1 MHRLPPRLVGVMLI
15 AASGASTLVHRSV
28 YQAANQGPAQTVEFA
43 LGLLT
48 FMLAS
53 AGILLLVHGGR
64 LLERGNASSVT
75 PETQPADIAARL
87 MEPIKVHGRIYDTR
101 RGASLMQARHAIR
114 TSRRLMSHNTSHG
127 KPLLG
132 SRRSILSIWR

>member
-1 MHRLPPRLVGVMLI
+1 VHRLPPRLVGVILI

-28 YQAANQGPAQTVEFA
+28 YQAANQGPAQTAEFA

-53 AGILLLVHGGR
+53 AGILLLVHGGK
-64 LLERGNASSVT
+64 LLERGNASSLT
-75 PETQPADIAARL
+75 PERQPADIAARL
-87 MEPIKVHGRIYDTR
+87 MEPTKIHGRIYDTR

-114 TSRRLMSHNTSHG
+114 TSRRLVSRNTPHG
-127 KPLLG
+127 KLLLG
-132 SRRSILSIWR
+132 TRRSILSIRR

>member
-1 MHRLPPRLVGVMLI
+1 VHRMPPRLVGVLLI

-28 YQAANQGPAQTVEFA
+28 YEAAYQGPAQTAEFA

-48 FMLAS
+48 FVLAS
-53 AGILLLVHGGR
+53 AGILLLVHGGK
-64 LLERGNASSVT
+64 LLERDGGSCVT
-75 PETQPADIAARL
+75 PTAQPADIAARL

-114 TSRRLMSHNTSHG
+114 TSRRLVTDNTSHG
-127 KPLLG
+127 KSLLG
-132 SRRSILSIWR
+132 TRRSILSIWR

>member
-1 MHRLPPRLVGVMLI
+1 MHRLQPRLVGVMLI

-28 YQAANQGPAQTVEFA
+28 YQAANQGPAQTAEFA

-53 AGILLLVHGGR
+53 AGILLLVHGGK

-114 TSRRLMSHNTSHG
+114 TSRRLVSRNTPHCR
-127 KPLLG
+127 PLLG
-132 SRRSILSIWR
+132 TRRSILSIWR

>member
-1 MHRLPPRLVGVMLI
+1 MILI

-28 YQAANQGPAQTVEFA
+28 YQAANQGPAQAAEFA

-53 AGILLLVHGGR
+53 AGILLLVHGGK
-64 LLERGNASSVT
+64 LLERGNASSLT
-75 PETQPADIAARL
+75 PERQPADIAARL
-87 MEPIKVHGRIYDTR
+87 MEPIEVHGRIYDTR
-101 RGASLMQARHAIR
+101 HGASLMQARHAIR
-114 TSRRLMSHNTSHG
+114 TSRRLVSRNTPYG

-132 SRRSILSIWR
+132 TRRSILSIWH

>member
-1 MHRLPPRLVGVMLI
+1 
-15 AASGASTLVHRSV
+15 VHRSV
-28 YQAANQGPAQTVEFA
+28 YQAAYQGPAQTAEFA

-48 FMLAS
+48 FMLLS
-53 AGILLLVHGGR
+53 AGILLLVHGSK
-64 LLERGNASSVT
+64 LLERDGASCVT
-75 PETQPADIAARL
+75 PKARPADIAARL

-114 TSRRLMSHNTSHG
+114 TSRRLVLHNTSHG
-127 KPLLG
+127 RPLLG